1 MDAILTEAVDR
12 LVQVAERAGMSAT
25 DMIRVLNAGVPV
37 ETLLA
42 LIERNL
48 HASRMENSSSRWL
61 T

>member
-1 MDAILTEAVDR
+1 MEPILIEAVDR

-25 DMIRVLNAGVPV
+25 DMIRVLNAGVSV

-48 HASRMENSSSRWL
+48 QASRMGTSSSHWI